1 MIHKLTILMALLRLA
16 TFNCENLFARFK
28 FNKNIDPNK
37 AIENGWAAN
46 ETHFDILKE
55 KEKKFTAAAIK
66 ATNADVI
73 ALQEVENLPALRQ
86 FRNRY
91 LKKQGYNEMIVIDGN
106 DPRFIDVGVLSR
118 YAIENIDTH
127 IHEKDGQSRFALF
140 SRDCLECDIVLPEQK
155 RLRLFVNHFK
165 SMYNPK
171 DPCNG
176 RKDTRN
182 KRLHQAMRVKQI
194 VAEQFPVSSL
204 DSEQQPFAILG
215 DFNDYLE
222 TDSQGETSIGD
233 LVKWERV
240 ENVVTRLPEEE
251 QWTHY
256 YKGNKKCG
264 FGKTYKQLD
273 YILLS
278 KSLADRNASAKVD
291 IIRKGLP
298 LQADKYEGA
307 RFPGIGKGRSGAS
320 DHCPVVID
328 IEV

>member
-1 MIHKLTILMALLRLA
+1 MPKLSILVALLRLA

-28 FNKNIDPNK
+28 FNRNIDPKK
-37 AIENGWAAN
+37 ALENGWVAN

-55 KEKKFTAAAIK
+55 EEKKFTAAAIK
-66 ATNADVI
+66 ATDADVV
-73 ALQEVENLPALRQ
+73 ALQEVENLPALRE
-86 FRNRY
+86 FRNRF
-91 LKKQGYNEMIVIDGN
+91 LKKQGYDHMIVIDGN

-127 IHEKDGQSRFALF
+127 IHEKDGQSRYPLF
-140 SRDCLECDIVLPEQK
+140 SRDCLECDIVLPEEK

-171 DPCNG
+171 NPCNG

-182 KRLHQAMRVKQI
+182 RRLPQAVRVKQI
-194 VAEQFPVSSL
+194 VAEEFPDSSL
-204 DSEQQPFAILG
+204 DSDQPFAILG

-222 TDSQGETSIGD
+222 TDSQGETSVGD
-233 LVKWERV
+233 LVNWERV
-240 ENVVTRLPEEE
+240 ENIVTRLPEQE

-256 YKGNKKCG
+256 YEGNRKCG

-291 IIRKGLP
+291 IVRKGLP
-298 LQADKYEGA
+298 LEADRYKGS
-307 RFPGIGKGRSGAS
+307 RFPGIGRKSGAS
-320 DHCPVVID
+320 DHCPVVVEID
-328 IEV
+328 V

>member
-1 MIHKLTILMALLRLA
+1 MALLRLA

-37 AIENGWAAN
+37 AIEKGWVAN

-55 KEKKFTAAAIK
+55 EEKKFTALAIK
-66 ATNADVI
+66 ATDADVI
-73 ALQEVENLPALRQ
+73 ALQEVENLPALRE
-86 FRNRY
+86 FRNRF
-91 LKKQGYNEMIVIDGN
+91 LKKQGYDHMIVIDGN

-127 IHEKDGQSRFALF
+127 IHEKDGQSRYPLF
-140 SRDCLECDIVLPEQK
+140 SRDCLECDIVLPDEK

-171 DPCNG
+171 NPCSG

-182 KRLHQAMRVKQI
+182 KRLNQAVRVKKI
-194 VAEQFPVSSL
+194 VEEQFPDSSPG
-204 DSEQQPFAILG
+204 SERRPFAILG

-222 TDSQGETSIGD
+222 PDTQGETSIGD
-233 LVKWERV
+233 LVNWERV
-240 ENVVTRLPEEE
+240 ENVVTRLPEQE

-256 YKGNKKCG
+256 YEGNRKCG

-278 KSLADRNASAKVD
+278 KSLADKNASGKVN

-298 LQADKYEGA
+298 LEADKYKGS
-307 RFPGIGKGRSGAS
+307 RFPGIGKGKSGAS
-320 DHCPVVID
+320 DHCPVVVEID
-328 IEV
+328 V

>member
-1 MIHKLTILMALLRLA
+1 MTLLRLA

-37 AIENGWAAN
+37 AIENGWTAN

-55 KEKKFTAAAIK
+55 KEKKLTASAIK
-66 ATNADVI
+66 AANADVI
-73 ALQEVENLPALRQ
+73 ALQEVENLPALRA

-91 LKKQGYNEMIVIDGN
+91 LKKQGYNQMIVIDGN

-118 YAIENIDTH
+118 HEIENIDTH
-127 IHEKDGQSRFALF
+127 IHEKDDDGQSRFPLF
-140 SRDCLECDIVLPEQK
+140 SRDCLECDIVLPDKK

-182 KRLHQAMRVKQI
+182 KRLRQSRRVKKI
-194 VAEQFPVSSL
+194 VEQQFPDSSL
-204 DSEQQPFAILG
+204 DSERPFAILG

-222 TDSQGETSIGD
+222 SDTQGRTSIGG
-233 LVKWERV
+233 LVKWKRV
-240 ENVVTRLPEEE
+240 ENVVARLPE
-251 QWTHY
+251 QDRWTHY
-256 YKGNKKCG
+256 YEGNKKCG
-264 FGKTYKQLD
+264 FKKTYKQLD

-291 IIRKGLP
+291 IVRKGLP
-298 LQADKYEGA
+298 LDADEYEGP
-307 RFPGIGKGRSGAS
+307 RFPGIGKGSSGAS

-328 IEV
+328 IDV